1 LFVEGAD
8 VSSLSLPQPAKE
20 PSMASTKAERVKI
33 RLLLV

>member
-1 LFVEGAD
+1 MVVDGTV